1 MEFPG
6 SKTTEVPK
14 SDGRSEI
21 ERMLLGCHRMCEELS
36 VYGIELLFGD
46 AVVPRPQRTVRGSQ
60 ESGEPLEAA
69 QRTGVVYGSQNLF
82 DDVSAG
88 AVIRGRGQSK
98 PMAAMNGQCRPVVG

>member
-36 VYGIELLFGD
+36 VYGIGLLFGD
-46 AVVPRPQRTVRGSQ
+46 AVVPRPQRRVRGSQ
-60 ESGEPLEAA
+60 ESGEPL
-69 QRTGVVYGSQNLF
+69 GVWRLHSELGSCMGLRIF
-82 DDVSAG
+82 LMMFL
-88 AVIRGRGQSK
+88 RGR
-98 PMAAMNGQCRPVVG
+98 